1 MNKLYNRIITKLAS
15 KQIDHAWVEG
25 YNLGL
30 AIGDNK
36 SRNEIIRKLESL
48 EIEKF
53 NETALILGFNTAL
66 ELVKETK

>member
-1 MNKLYNRIITKLAS
+1 MNKLYNRIITKLADE
-15 KQIDHAWVEG
+15 QIAQAYLEG

-30 AIGDNK
+30 ARGNNSSHNK
-36 SRNEIIRKLESL
+36 IVHKLESL

-53 NETALILGFNTAL
+53 NDTALILGFNTAL